1 MRGEVAPFFGR
12 VARASPRA
20 PPSPA
25 AEVDV
30 IFRFWDHP
38 PPTSPPS
45 SFLHNPQPKQEER
58 VSALPRDARYI
69 RLPSS
74 KLARTLPCSSESSLG
89 QASPVYSHLHISR
102 TPAGCRPETARAL
115 ASNPTIP
122 THISSQKS
130 RRDGHFCCSRNRYLS
145 DEGGGLRPALLQALA
160 PITLGHQRPSVS
172 DTASSPPAL
181 TPLLVQL
188 QSSSS
193 NPTHLSL

>member
-89 QASPVYSHLHISR
+89 QASPVHSHPRISR

-130 RRDGHFCCSRNRYLS
+130 RRDGTNVTSVRNGPPGKGHGVRAAHWQIRGITSTNTQSYARCVLPQQDARTS
-145 DEGGGLRPALLQALA
+145 APRPALRRAGR
-160 PITLGHQRPSVS
+160 TFR
-172 DTASSPPAL
+172 
-181 TPLLVQL
+181 
-188 QSSSS
+188 
-193 NPTHLSL
+193 N